1 MNDRL
6 RWSMK
11 AESQLKNSFKW
22 TQASTIY
29 TKPFKK
35 NSMSNANYYCKGQSS
50 SAGTS
55 VGALLSTF
63 ILAMVFLFSVSETA
77 CGLPQEQFSFHH
89 MILLLDQ
96 GPVHAQFGISLAKRP
111 IEEQRADFVDQL
123 IRRFDTDQDK
133 TLSREEANKSFVL
146 RRKLSR
152 GTAAFLKHRNIK
164 TVQKISK
171 SEVRTMV
178 KQLAGQPVVFRQ
190 NDTASQADEY
200 IFNLLDADQSQVID
214 DIEMASAAGRLIL
227 RDTDQDGCIGFDEV
241 QPPQPEP
248 DPLLINVLDP
258 MTTAPEVTH
267 SVFSEIL
274 RNADEKLLP
283 QRLLK
288 KYDKNGNGR
297 LSPQEL
303 RWDASRITGID
314 QNKDGELSRKELLRI
329 KETPLDIDLTVDVS
343 PAQAAVPELK
353 ILKTTGRKLDPI
365 ARPGIST
372 MMLQNATLSISYRH
386 VDPVQD
392 AIVSTR
398 RKFNLL
404 DADVNGYLDQTEI
417 QGETLLERG
426 LFDQMDTD
434 DNNKVFLNEIEDYVR
449 QQAEV
454 KAMACRVNVY
464 DTGSGFFQSVDH
476 NNDGRIS
483 VREMRS
489 MKQSL
494 AGLCVD
500 KKPGVSR
507 EEPARRYHIEF
518 SRGAFQVFGPG
529 ERATRETISFNTNI
543 AIGPGWF
550 VGSDRNND
558 GDLTWDEFLGHR
570 EDFHF
575 LDADQDGLIDPVE
588 ANRASQLKQD

>member
-1 MNDRL
+1 
-6 RWSMK
+6 
-11 AESQLKNSFKW
+11 
-22 TQASTIY
+22 
-29 TKPFKK
+29 
-35 NSMSNANYYCKGQSS
+35 MSNTNHFCREQSS

-55 VGALLSTF
+55 VGGLLSTL
-63 ILAMVFLFSVSETA
+63 ILAIVFSLLPSESA
-77 CGLPQEQFSFHH
+77 YGVPQDQFSFHH
-89 MILLLDQ
+89 MILLLEQ

-111 IEEQRADFVDQL
+111 IEEQRADFVNQL
-123 IRRFDTDQDK
+123 INRFDTDKDK
-133 TLSREEANKSFVL
+133 SLSREEANKSFVL
-146 RRKLSR
+146 RRKVSR
-152 GTAAFLKHRNIK
+152 GTAAFLKHKNIK
-164 TVQKISK
+164 ASQTISRA
-171 SEVRTMV
+171 EVRKMV

-190 NDTASQADEY
+190 NDSASQADEF
-200 IFNLLDADQSQVID
+200 IFGLLDEDQSKVID
-214 DIEMASAAGRLIL
+214 DNEMASAAGRLIL

-248 DPLLINVLDP
+248 DGLLVLLDP
-258 MTTAPEVTH
+258 TESAPEVTH

-274 RNADEKLLP
+274 RNADEPLLP
-283 QRLLK
+283 RRMLK
-288 KYDKNGNGR
+288 KYDKNRNGR
-297 LSPQEL
+297 LSPKEL
-303 RWDASRITGID
+303 GWDASRITGID
-314 QNKDGELSRKELLRI
+314 QDQDGELSRKELSRI
-329 KETPLDIDLTVDVS
+329 RETPLDIDLTVDVS

-353 ILKTTGRKLDPI
+353 ILQTTGKKLDPI

-372 MMLQNATLSISYRH
+372 MMLQNATVSISYRH

-392 AIVSTR
+392 AIVNAR
-398 RKFNLL
+398 RKFNML
-404 DADVNGYLDQTEI
+404 DADINGYLDKFEI
-417 QGETLLERG
+417 EGETLLQRG

-434 DNNKVFLNEIEDYVR
+434 DDNKVFSNEIEDYVR
-449 QQAEV
+449 QRAEV
-454 KAMACRVNVY
+454 MAMACRVNVY

-483 VREMRS
+483 VREMRT
-489 MKQSL
+489 MKDSL
-494 AGLCVD
+494 AGLSAD
-500 KKPGVSR
+500 KEPGVSR

-588 ANRASQLKQD
+588 AMRAKELKTE